1 MIHKIRKEKVYES
14 NHGWLHSRF
23 LFSFAEYFDEGN
35 MSWGALR
42 VFNDDTLLGESGFP
56 SHSHKEMEIVT
67 IINKGTLTHDD
78 SMGNKR
84 EISQGCVQRMSAG
97 TGVTHSELNHGKE
110 TVELYQLW
118 FFPNKKELTPEYE
131 EKKFEKKNGLTLLV
145 SESGKEGSIKIHSKV
160 SIYRGVL
167 EKDEEM
173 EILLE
178 NGDMALVYIKEG
190 KVFVGEELYGMR
202 DQARIENEKSIS
214 LRGESKVEF
223 LVVVSRGEEQ
233 C

>member
-84 EISQGCVQRMSAG
+84 EISQGYVQRMSAG

-131 EKKFEKKNGLTLLV
+131 EKKFEEKKGLTLLV
-145 SESGKEGSIKIHSKV
+145 SESGKEGSVTIHANV
-160 SIYRGVL
+160 SIYNGL
-167 EKDEEM
+167 IEKGEEM
-173 EILLE
+173 EIPLE
-178 NGDMALVYIKEG
+178 NDDMALVYIKEG
-190 KVFVGEELYGMR
+190 KVFVGEELYGAR

-214 LRGESKVEF
+214 LRGEEKSEF
-223 LVVVSRGEEQ
+223 LVVVSRGIK
-233 C
+233 